1 MHGLIRSQCHIGLGV
16 EQLTHIMRRMSQL
29 TLLGSPSETAAPV
42 GVVLA
47 DARTIL
53 TPASGFI
60 RKYRYTLNP
69 YSGCRFACE
78 YCYARAFAPTPEKRR
93 TWGDWVTAKRN
104 AAALI
109 ARACRDGTLQSGDAV
124 YMSSA
129 TDPYQPAEQ
138 HLRLTRS
145 ILETILAE
153 GVQPRLTVQTRSP
166 IAARDID
173 LFQRFDRVRVNF
185 TITTDSERVRLRYEP
200 SAPAIHARLRAA
212 RALVEAGIRIGV
224 SISPM
229 LPVED
234 IEAFATTVAAL
245 GAAEYVSQFMD
256 PPGPAFVAGTPP
268 ATLRMAREDG
278 WGPREYEA
286 ARAVIQRALGAERR
300 LLEGDEGFAPVG

>member
-1 MHGLIRSQCHIGLGV
+1 
-16 EQLTHIMRRMSQL
+16 MRRMSQL
-29 TLLGSPSETAAPV
+29 TLLGSSAEPAASA

-78 YCYARAFAPTPEKRR
+78 YCYARAFAPTPEKRW

-109 ARACRDGTLQSGDAV
+109 TKACRDETLITKACRDETLQSGDAV

-138 HLRLTRS
+138 RLRLTRS
-145 ILETILAE
+145 IIETILAE

-200 SAPAIHARLRAA
+200 SAPAIHTRLRAA
-212 RALVEAGIRIGV
+212 RALVDAGIPIGV

-229 LPVED
+229 LPIED
-234 IEAFATTVAAL
+234 IEAFAATVADL

-268 ATLRMAREDG
+268 ATLRMAREDR
-278 WGPREYEA
+278 WGLREYEA
-286 ARAVIQRALGAERR
+286 ARAVIQRALGPGRR
-300 LLEGDEGFAPVG
+300 LLEGDEGFAPVESGPN